1 MRDVAVLRAV
11 GDYTPDDA
19 VAFKIFGGECLKK
32 RGKRQLAA
40 AYAVCAAPVE
50 RDGGNKGGKQEE
62 GGSFGHIVGF
72 GC

>member
-1 MRDVAVLRAV
+1 MMRLHSKFLAVSAS
-11 GDYTPDDA
+11 
-19 VAFKIFGGECLKK
+19 KK

-72 GC
+72 GR